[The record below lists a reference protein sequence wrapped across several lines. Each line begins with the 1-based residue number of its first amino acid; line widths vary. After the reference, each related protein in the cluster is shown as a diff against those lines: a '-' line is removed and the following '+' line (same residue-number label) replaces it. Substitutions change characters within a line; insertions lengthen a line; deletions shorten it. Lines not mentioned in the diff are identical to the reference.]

1 MTNLNLWRRK
11 YMSNKGIIILVI
23 IWMLFSLVWFLAGNT
38 VKGII
43 WLCVGVIAV
52 IIALIRNSK

>member
-1 MTNLNLWRRK
+1 MNLWRRK

-23 IWMLFSLVWFLAGNT
+23 IWMLFSLVWFLAGNN

>member
-1 MTNLNLWRRK
+1 
-11 YMSNKGIIILVI
+11 MSNKGIIILVI
-23 IWMLFSLVWFLAGNT
+23 IWMLFSLVWFFAGNT